1 MNRRDRAERRERVA
15 PEVAL
20 HRALATRRKE
30 LNTLVAQYAR
40 VKGVP
45 HSHVHAELRRQ
56 CGGPS
61 LAQATTD
68 QVESRITKIREWRL
82 RPPLTSPG
90 GAIRARGCRR
100 AGQPRRP
107 LRRQGKMAGMV
118 FGRRGNKGM
127 PELVTDSAQLFQ
139 AGYLWIGIT
148 VVMLLT
154 WWLRGFTPPEWPLV
168 ATPLTASLTLLV
180 MAVAVK
186 AKPRRTKAA
195 IAWGIV
201 LFVVLLGAILAL
213 ALPFFLSRPSGRR
226 PEAEPPR

>member
-1 MNRRDRAERRERVA
+1 
-15 PEVAL
+15 
-20 HRALATRRKE
+20 
-30 LNTLVAQYAR
+30 
-40 VKGVP
+40 
-45 HSHVHAELRRQ
+45 
-56 CGGPS
+56 
-61 LAQATTD
+61 
-68 QVESRITKIREWRL
+68 
-82 RPPLTSPG
+82 
-90 GAIRARGCRR
+90 
-100 AGQPRRP
+100 
-107 LRRQGKMAGMV
+107 
-118 FGRRGNKGM
+118 M

-186 AKPRRTKAA
+186 AKPRRTKVA

-213 ALPFFLSRPSGRR
+213 ALPFF
-226 PEAEPPR
+226 